1 MSRLSRT
8 PRALARFIAFG
19 TTLAA
24 LALGACTE
32 DAPPVSP
39 AEPLAVDAAFGKGP
53 SGNSRPILFMSD
65 AETEHGQYQI
75 YALDP
80 DTRGVTRVAQTSTS
94 DFYPTWSPDAKSIIY
109 SASLPTLGSI
119 IYRMNANGT
128 GIVPLTDGTA
138 WNIATSWSKDNRI
151 AFASSRH
158 AKDPTATSG
167 DSLDVYVMDAS
178 GNNVTRLTTNSRY
191 DGLPS
196 WSPDARRIAFVSS
209 RDSKADTSTVDI
221 YVMNA
226 DGSNVRRLT
235 TRDFYAIPRLGWS
248 PDGRTVVFAATPN
261 ASAVDLFVVRVEDRQ
276 LTQLTFDGNSSMP
289 AWSPD
294 GNLIVFAKGVG
305 TTGGSDLF
313 TMRADGT
320 GVSPLT
326 VSPNVTEFFPAWYR

>member
-1 MSRLSRT
+1 MPRRSRA
-8 PRALARFIAFG
+8 PQALARSISLG
-19 TTLAA
+19 TTLAV
-24 LALGACTE
+24 LALGACTQ

-39 AEPLAVDAAFGKGP
+39 AEPLVAELAVGKGP

-65 AETEHGQYQI
+65 AETPSRFQI
-75 YALDP
+75 FALDP

-138 WNIATSWSKDNRI
+138 WNIATGWSKDGRI

-158 AKDPTATSG
+158 AKDPLTTSG
-167 DSLDVYVMDAS
+167 DSLDVYVMDAY
-178 GNNVTRLTTNSRY
+178 GNGVTRLTTNSRY
-191 DGLPS
+191 DGLPA
-196 WSPDARRIAFVSS
+196 WSPDARRIAFASS
-209 RDSKADTSTVDI
+209 RDSKADSSTVDI

-235 TRDFYAIPRLGWS
+235 TLDSYAIPRLGWS
-248 PDGRTVVFAATPN
+248 PDGRTVVFAAT
-261 ASAVDLFVVRVEDRQ
+261 STMTTVDVFVVRVEDRQ
-276 LTQLTFDGNSSMP
+276 LTRLTFDGNSAMP

-326 VSPNVTEFFPAWYR
+326 SSPNLTEFFPAWYR